1 MSAFP
6 QPGAF
11 LRRRDGRSA
20 GRVYRLAG
28 EPVRI
33 GRDPA
38 GEIVIEGEEAAVVSS
53 RHALIENRGGAWRI
67 VDAGSTN
74 GTFVNGRRIGEA
86 ELTDGALVRLGAGGP
101 EFEFRLGQPPE
112 TVELDKTV
120 VASAPPHQEKKD
132 EVDLLAEAVERARRA
147 RTAGRYG
154 QTTVIMREM
163 LTKALRRSARK
174 FHAVIAVLA
183 AALVAVS
190 TYSYWRIQELKQEK
204 TAIDRH
210 IQEIEE
216 RLASGDLSAGE
227 AEALLKQLNDYQ
239 AQAKRLE
246 ESLFYRLGASS
257 EEGFIEREIR
267 ALLKE
272 FGAEQYSVPPEF
284 VEQVRLFIERYQTT
298 DRAHVE
304 RLMGVGRQKLALIR
318 RVFEQE
324 KLPPDLAYMVMVE
337 SAFIAQSESPKGAA
351 GLWQFTPA
359 TARAYG
365 LRVNAQTDE
374 RLDVEKA
381 TRAASRYVRELI
393 LDFGAGSSVMLALA
407 AYNLGPGKVRQAVR
421 RVEDPIR
428 QRDFWYLY
436 RVRALPLETRQY
448 VPRIV
453 AAVIIGRN
461 LERFGFR
468 AES

>member
-1 MSAFP
+1 M
-6 QPGAF
+6 
-11 LRRRDGRSA
+11 
-20 GRVYRLAG
+20 RV
-28 EPVRI
+28 

-38 GEIVIEGEEAAVVSS
+38 GEILIDGDEAAVVSS
-53 RHALIENRGGAWRI
+53 RHAVIERIGGAWRLR
-67 VDAGSTN
+67 DCGSTN
-74 GTFVNGRRIGEA
+74 GTFLDGRRVECA
-86 ELTDGALVRLGAGGP
+86 ELVSGACIRLGTGGP
-101 EFEFRLGQPPE
+101 EFEFLVGEIPPAPLE
-112 TVELDKTV
+112 KTV
-120 VASAPPHQEKKD
+120 VAQASAQAEG
-132 EVDLLAEAVERARRA
+132 DLLAEAVERARRA
-147 RTAGRYG
+147 RSAGRYG

-163 LTKALRRSARK
+163 LAKALRRSARR

-183 AALVAVS
+183 LALVAVS
-190 TYSYWRIQELKQEK
+190 AYSYWRIQELKQEK

-216 RLASGDLSAGE
+216 RLASGNLSSAE
-227 AEALLKQLNDYQ
+227 AEELLEQLNDYQ
-239 AQAKRLE
+239 EQARRLE
-246 ESLFYRLGASS
+246 ESLFYRFGAASD
-257 EEGFIEREIR
+257 EGFIEREIR

-304 RLMGVGRQKLALIR
+304 RLLGVGREKLALIR
-318 RVFEQE
+318 RVFEEE

-365 LRVNAQTDE
+365 MRVNARVDE
-374 RLDVEKA
+374 RLDIEKS

-448 VPRIV
+448 VPKIV

-461 LERFGFR
+461 LQRFGFR
-468 AES
+468 TDT

>member
-1 MSAFP
+1 MSEFSEPRAW
-6 QPGAF
+6 
-11 LRRRDGRSA
+11 LRRRSGASA
-20 GRVYRLAG
+20 GRSYPLEG
-28 EPVRI
+28 ERVRI

-38 GEIVIEGEEAAVVSS
+38 GEIVIDGEEAAVVSG
-53 RHALIENRGGAWRI
+53 RHAVIERSGGAWRI
-67 VDAGSTN
+67 RDPGSTN
-74 GTFVNGRRIGEA
+74 GTFVDGRRVAEA
-86 ELTDGALVRLGAGGP
+86 ELTHGAQIRLGAGGP
-101 EFEFRLGQPPE
+101 EFEFLVGELVPPRLE
-112 TVELDKTV
+112 RTV
-120 VASAPPHQEKKD
+120 VAAPPPEA
-132 EVDLLAEAVERARRA
+132 EGDLLAAAVERARRA
-147 RTAGRYG
+147 RTAGRHG

-163 LTKALRRSARK
+163 LAKALRRSARK

-190 TYSYWRIQELKQEK
+190 TYSYWRIRELKQEK

-239 AQAKRLE
+239 AQARRLE

-318 RVFEQE
+318 RVFEEE

-365 LRVNAQTDE
+365 MRVNAKVDE

-381 TRAASRYVRELI
+381 TRAAGRYVRELI

-448 VPRIV
+448 VPKIV

-468 AES
+468 TES

>member
-1 MSAFP
+1 MGNSPEPRAW
-6 QPGAF
+6 
-11 LRRRDGRSA
+11 LRRRSGASA
-20 GRVYRLAG
+20 GRAYALEG
-28 EPVRI
+28 ERVRI

-38 GEIVIEGEEAAVVSS
+38 GDIVIDGEEAAVVSS
-53 RHALIENRGGAWRI
+53 RHAVIEPSGGAWRLR
-67 VDAGSTN
+67 DCGSTN
-74 GTFVNGRRIGEA
+74 GTFLDGRRITEA
-86 ELTDGALVRLGAGGP
+86 ELTRGAQIRLGAGGP
-101 EFEFRLGQPPE
+101 EFEFLIGEVPPAPLE
-112 TVELDKTV
+112 KTV
-120 VASAPPHQEKKD
+120 VAQAPSVAEG
-132 EVDLLAEAVERARRA
+132 DLLVEAVERARRA
-147 RTAGRYG
+147 RSAGRHG

-163 LTKALRRSARK
+163 LAKALRRSARK
-174 FHAVIAVLA
+174 FHVAIAVLA

-190 TYSYWRIQELKQEK
+190 AYSYWRIQGLKQEK
-204 TAIDRH
+204 SAIDRH

-216 RLASGDLSAGE
+216 KLASGDLSSAE
-227 AEALLKQLNDYQ
+227 AEALLKELTAYQ
-239 AQAKRLE
+239 EQARRLE
-246 ESLFYRLGASS
+246 ESLFYRLGAAS
-257 EEGFIEREIR
+257 EEEFIEREIR

-304 RLMGVGRQKLALIR
+304 RLLGVGQKKLALIR
-318 RVFEQE
+318 RVFEEE

-337 SAFIAQSESPKGAA
+337 SAFITQSESPRGAA

-365 LRVNAQTDE
+365 MRVNALVDE
-374 RLDVEKA
+374 RHDVEKA

-393 LDFGAGSSVMLALA
+393 LEFGAGSSVMLALA

-448 VPRIV
+448 VPKIV

-461 LERFGFR
+461 LERFGFQTD
-468 AES
+468 S

>member
-1 MSAFP
+1 MA
-6 QPGAF
+6 G
-11 LRRRDGRSA
+11 RRDESTGWPGSWCGSVA
-20 GRVYRLAG
+20 T
-28 EPVRI
+28 
-33 GRDPA
+33 PA
-38 GEIVIEGEEAAVVSS
+38 GEIVIEGEEAAIVSS
-53 RHALIENRGGAWRI
+53 RHALIQSRGGVWRI

-74 GTFVNGRRIGEA
+74 GTFVNGCRIDEA

-101 EFEFRLGQPPE
+101 EFEFCLGQPPSTPVLE
-112 TVELDKTV
+112 KTV
-120 VASAPPHQEKKD
+120 IASTQPQQEKN
-132 EVDLLAEAVERARRA
+132 EADLLAEAVERARRA
-147 RTAGRYG
+147 RTAGRHG

-163 LTKALRRSARK
+163 LAKALRRSARRL
-174 FHAVIAVLA
+174 HAMIAVLA
-183 AALVAVS
+183 TALVAVS
-190 TYSYWRIQELKQEK
+190 AYSYWRIRDLKDQK

-210 IQEIEE
+210 IEEIDR
-216 RLASGDLSAGE
+216 RLAAGDLTFRE
-227 AEALLKQLNDYQ
+227 AESLLEQLNAYQ
-239 AQAKRLE
+239 AQAERLE
-246 ESLFYRLGASS
+246 ESLFYRLAASS

-272 FGAEQYSVPPEF
+272 FGAEQYRVPPEF
-284 VEQVRLFIERYQTT
+284 LEQVRLFIERYRTT

-304 RLMGVGRQKLALIR
+304 RLLSVGRQKLALIR
-318 RVFEQE
+318 QVFEQE

-365 LRVNAQTDE
+365 LRVSAAEDE

-468 AES
+468 TES